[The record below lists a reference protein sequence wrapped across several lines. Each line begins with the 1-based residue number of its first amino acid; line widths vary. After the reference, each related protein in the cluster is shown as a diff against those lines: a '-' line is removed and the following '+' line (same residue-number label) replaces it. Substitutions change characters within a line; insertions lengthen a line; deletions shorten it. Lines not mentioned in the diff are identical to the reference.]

1 MSRVLQLYWGRVQV
15 QEYIKKK
22 LYRNEGANRTTHFA
36 CNLNCIEILVGAI
49 KLIFCSS
56 YNVYYFSSTVSDDE
70 EVVTVDYEEGTA
82 SVIVIYFMVDIEP
95 GWYII
100 CAYLHLWYIY
110 YNDLFYKCGTS
121 TVYTLAWCSKTIMI
135 VNCVLNPFYSK

>member
-1 MSRVLQLYWGRVQV
+1 MERNVCCNVIKFVSVFPILYCIYNNLSDYCLASNEQSITAILRTSTSSRIY
-15 QEYIKKK
+15 KKK

-56 YNVYYFSSTVSDDE
+56 YNVYYFPSTVSDDE

-82 SVIVIYFMVDIEP
+82 SVIVIYFMVDIEQ
-95 GWYII
+95 
-100 CAYLHLWYIY
+100 YLWSA
-110 YNDLFYKCGTS
+110 G
-121 TVYTLAWCSKTIMI
+121 
-135 VNCVLNPFYSK
+135 